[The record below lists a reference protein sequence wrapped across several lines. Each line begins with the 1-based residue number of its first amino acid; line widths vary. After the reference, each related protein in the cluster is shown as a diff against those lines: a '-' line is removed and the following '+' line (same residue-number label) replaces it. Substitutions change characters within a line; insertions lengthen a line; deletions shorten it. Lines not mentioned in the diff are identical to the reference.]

1 MPNFDASLFEITQI
15 SSTVTVDD
23 AVTFFKEHG
32 IFYYADANIAKQ
44 VERFGIQPLRDP
56 NFLRELTLE
65 DPRLARIL
73 ESYEPTYTYVLGPHR
88 GAFYC
93 YSVKPNQD
101 HANQAIVYIWTKRTW
116 LEFFPTSHTGPLR
129 GVSASN
135 GLYQVPYSWYRT
147 KPWIQDEAE
156 KERLKEI
163 PIEMDEGGVLI
174 VHPRMTFA
182 VQEGF
187 AVAYGCRKR
196 DAGDPDTQQ

>member
-1 MPNFDASLFEITQI
+1 MPNFDASLFEITQV

-56 NFLRELTLE
+56 KFLREFTLE

-73 ESYEPTYTYVLGPHR
+73 ESYEAIDTYVLGPHP

-93 YSVKPNQD
+93 YSVKPNQG
-101 HANQAIVYIWTKRTW
+101 HANQAIVYVWTKRTR
-116 LEFFPTSHTGPLR
+116 LEFFPTSHTGPLQ
-129 GVSASN
+129 GVSAAN
-135 GLYQVPYSWYRT
+135 GLYQVPYPWCRK

-163 PIEMDEGGVLI
+163 PIEMDGG
-174 VHPRMTFA
+174 
-182 VQEGF
+182 
-187 AVAYGCRKR
+187 
-196 DAGDPDTQQ
+196 D